1 MVDISK
7 LSDKQ
12 ISLLVENRWDSSDD
26 IWGTIQ
32 NIYEQNTLI
41 YENKATWI
49 KDIPKKKAKTQA
61 NRVFVNMESVI
72 NTLIANPA
80 TINFLPTRISS
91 EAQKLAKDEE
101 MFFQKK
107 FKQINWKET
116 LRMGLRNLYFGRLLV
131 IKAFWNPTLG
141 YAGDFDFSARDPRKV
156 RISKH
161 AKNEEESEFVIE
173 EITDTLSAVCKRF
186 PNKKKDIIDI
196 LGYSEA
202 DIYIKN
208 PEITYKEAWIGDY
221 LVCKYQEIILCKVK
235 NPYFDWDGLLMTKEE
250 METEKEIIGED
261 RRSFFQDVK
270 LAQAQRRPEG
280 METETVSEVSTEA
293 YYFNYFDKPR
303 KPYIFATIFNNENK
317 PIGRTDMISLSA
329 SLQRGIDKRKQDI
342 DENCELVNGVI
353 IVDSTVM
360 DKSDAQA
367 LRFEA
372 RGILWG
378 KNVKA
383 GVDRL
388 TGEPLPQMVFD
399 DMIDS
404 RSEIDNI
411 MAASSAFRGEREG
424 QETKAGRL
432 ALIEQSFMRLNELVQ
447 VVDYVSGEAFA
458 WAYQLSKINYTE
470 EHYAKWLGK
479 DNATQILGFI
489 QDDFLT
495 GTEIEVIPGKTLP
508 QDAQFRFER
517 AQADVA
523 AGILSP
529 IDYMEEAGYP
539 NPKQLAE
546 NAVLYKQN
554 PAEAVGLNMGQLPVP
569 FQPGNVTPEQVAELS
584 RFNTPPVSPETEVL
598 Q

>member
-1 MVDISK
+1 MDISK
-7 LSDKQ
+7 LSNQ
-12 ISLLVENRWDSSDD
+12 QLALLIENRWNSSGEVWD
-26 IWGTIQ
+26 TVQ
-32 NIYEQNTLI
+32 NVYRQNTLI
-41 YENKATWI
+41 YENKAVWI
-49 KDIPKKKAKTQA
+49 NEIPRKKLKTQA

-80 TINFLPTRISS
+80 SINFLPTRIDE

-107 FKQINWKET
+107 FRKINFKET

-131 IKAFWNPTLG
+131 IKAFWN
-141 YAGDFDFSARDPRKV
+141 AKENDFDFSARDPRKV
-156 RISKH
+156 RIAKH

-173 EITDTLSAVCKRF
+173 EITDTLSAVVARF
-186 PNKKKDIIDI
+186 PEKKADIIKR
-196 LGYSEA
+196 LGYTES
-202 DIYIKN
+202 DIYIRN
-208 PEITYKEAWIGDY
+208 PEITYKEAWIGSH
-221 LVCKYQEIILCKVK
+221 LICKYEDIILCNVK
-235 NPYFDWDGLLMTKEE
+235 NPYFDWDGLLMTPEE
-250 METEKEIIGED
+250 MAQEKETVGEN
-261 RRSFFQDVK
+261 RRTLFQNIK
-270 LAQAQRRPEG
+270 LEQSQRSSEG
-280 METETVSEVSTEA
+280 TEVSTEA

-303 KPYIFATIFNNENK
+303 KPYIFATIFNNENT
-317 PIGRTDMISLSA
+317 PIGRTDMITLSS
-329 SLQRGIDKRKQDI
+329 SLQRAIDKRKQDI

-353 IVDSTVM
+353 VVDSTVM

-372 RGILWG
+372 RGLIWG
-378 KNVKA
+378 KNVKN

-388 TGEPLPQMVFD
+388 TGDPLPQMVFE
-399 DMIDS
+399 DMQDS
-404 RSEIDNI
+404 RAEIDNI
-411 MAASSAFRGEREG
+411 MAASSAFRGERQG

-432 ALIEQSFMRLNELVQ
+432 ALIEQSYQRLNELVQ
-447 VVDYVSGEAFA
+447 VVDYVSGECFA
-458 WAYQLSKINYTE
+458 WAYQLAKTRYTE

-479 DNATQILGFI
+479 DEATQILGFI

-495 GTEIEVIPGKTLP
+495 GTEVEVIPGKTLP

-517 AQADVA
+517 AQEDVKQ
-523 AGILSP
+523 GILSP
-529 IDYMEEAGYP
+529 IDYMEEAGYQ

-569 FQPGNVTPEQVAELS
+569 FQPGSVTPEQVAQLS
-584 RFNTPPVSPETEVL
+584 RFNTPPVSPETQIL